1 MKLIYLLCAGTIK
14 FVYNLLNMQFM
25 SQIIS
30 KTLKEF
36 KLRYSPSKGV
46 FRTLNEK

>member
-14 FVYNLLNMQFM
+14 FVYNLLNM